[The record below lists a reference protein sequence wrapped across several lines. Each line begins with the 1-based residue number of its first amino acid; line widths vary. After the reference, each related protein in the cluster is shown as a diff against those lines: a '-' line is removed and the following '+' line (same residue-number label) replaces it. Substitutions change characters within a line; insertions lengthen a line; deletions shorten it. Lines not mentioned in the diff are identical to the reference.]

1 MDTRLKSQLDF
12 IIEIDKMKNIFRQT
26 LIMDGSRHENDAEH
40 SWHLAMMAMTLAE
53 YSAQKIDIDRV
64 VKMALVHDLVEVYAG
79 DTFAYDTE
87 SNKTKEKREK
97 EAADR
102 LFALLPAEQG
112 KKFRSL
118 WEEFDAMDTPDS
130 RYAASIDRL
139 QPLMCNHL
147 TEGHT
152 WVEHDVSVEDIYKRM
167 APIKTAIPELWDYV
181 ESVVAQGIER
191 GYIRT

>member
-112 KKFRSL
+112 KEFRSL

-130 RYAASIDRL
+130 RYAAAIDRL

-152 WVEHDVSVEDIYKRM
+152 WMEHDVSVEDIYKRM